1 MAEETKKELKEEAK
15 EAKKEEKK
23 KAKVEE
29 EESVEVTKIKPKLS
43 EKTKKLLELRAAKK
57 AKEPE
62 FRRQEWFRY
71 GRIGEEWRRPR
82 GSHSK
87 QRRHFNRRP
96 NVVSIGYGG
105 PAEVRGYHPSGFKE
119 VLIHNLNELT
129 NVNPETEAIRIAGGV
144 GLRLRRRIEK
154 RADKRGIRIL
164 NRVATR
170 EE

>member
-1 MAEETKKELKEEAK
+1 MAEETKNEVKEE
-15 EAKKEEKK
+15 KKEEKK
-23 KAKVEE
+23 RAKVEE
-29 EESVEVTKIKPKLS
+29 EEVVEVSKIKPKLS
-43 EKTKKLLELRAAKK
+43 ERTKRLLELRAEKK

-71 GRIGEEWRRPR
+71 KRIGEEWRKPR

-87 QRRHFNRRP
+87 QRRHFKRRP

-119 VLIHNLNELT
+119 VLVHNLNELT
-129 NVNPETEAIRIAGGV
+129 NVNPETEAIRVAGGV

-154 RADKRGIRIL
+154 RADKRGIKIL